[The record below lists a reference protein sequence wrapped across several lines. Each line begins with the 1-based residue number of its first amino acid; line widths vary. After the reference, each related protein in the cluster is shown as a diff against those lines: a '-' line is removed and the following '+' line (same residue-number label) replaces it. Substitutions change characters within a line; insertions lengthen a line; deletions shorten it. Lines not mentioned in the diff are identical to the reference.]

1 VVAKASSENPVIF
14 ELVVTVAAIP
24 VVIVVVA
31 VVITVVVVVAIVVI
45 TIVVSVVVVVVVIAI
60 VVIVFLVRLVGFV
73 IVFAL
78 AVGVLDDE
86 IHIFS
91 FLASIEKT
99 QLDALRLEVFI
110 FLNLDK
116 VRIKRVVDCF

>member
-1 VVAKASSENPVIF
+1 M
-14 ELVVTVAAIP
+14 
-24 VVIVVVA
+24 
-31 VVITVVVVVAIVVI
+31 
-45 TIVVSVVVVVVVIAI
+45 
-60 VVIVFLVRLVGFV
+60 
-73 IVFAL
+73 FAL

-110 FLNLDK
+110 FLNLDEER
-116 VRIKRVVDCF
+116 VKRVVDCF